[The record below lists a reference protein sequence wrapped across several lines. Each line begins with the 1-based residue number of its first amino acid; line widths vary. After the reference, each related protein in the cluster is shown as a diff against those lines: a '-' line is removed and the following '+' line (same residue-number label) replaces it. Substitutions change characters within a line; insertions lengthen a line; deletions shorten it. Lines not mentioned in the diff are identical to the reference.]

1 MDYDSFLQ
9 LVKKRRSIRRF
20 KPDPIPDEYI
30 DKIVE
35 AARWAPSGANS
46 QPWEFVVVKD
56 RPTKDRIVDI
66 FKEAGMI
73 SFKIGQT
80 RPPEERHP
88 ADNAGP
94 PDHPG
99 FQDAPVFIIAFG
111 DTRVDATF
119 PFSTYLQNADKT
131 HVSGMASAILYMHL
145 AATSLGLASQ
155 WVSATAQTMAQA
167 LIKNLLG
174 VPHEYVLY
182 DMMAV
187 GYAAQEPAP
196 RSVRTKEEI
205 THYNRYD
212 MSKYRSNEQVK
223 QFIKAIHEAGSHRPQ
238 KP

>member
-1 MDYDSFLQ
+1 MNYDSFLQ

-30 DKIVE
+30 DKIIE

-56 RPTKDRIVDI
+56 RTTKDRIV
-66 FKEAGMI
+66 GMI
-73 SFKIGQT
+73 RETSATSFKIGQT
-80 RPPEERHP
+80 RAPEDRHP
-88 ADNAGP
+88 ADNAP
-94 PDHPG
+94 PPEHPG

-111 DTRVDATF
+111 DRRLDATF
-119 PFSTYLQNADKT
+119 PFATYLQNADRT
-131 HVSGMASAILYMHL
+131 HASGMASAFLYMHL

-155 WVSATAQTMAQA
+155 WVTATSNTMAQA
-167 LIKNLLG
+167 LIKELLG
-174 VPHEYVLY
+174 APREYVLY

-187 GYAAQEPAP
+187 GYGAHEPAP
-196 RSVRTKEEI
+196 RMVRTRDEI

-223 QFIKAIHEAGSHRPQ
+223 QFIKAIHDEGTRRPQ